1 MITYDTARVQ
11 YSSYRIFLAVDSDEL
26 LVPDPHTQI
35 FRQFQRKH
43 SSSSSPSWEDHYP
56 PHSFKA
62 FVTKTLSKQ
71 KLVNTEEVML
81 FRYTAAATTPSGT
94 IHPKNIT
101 QDGDMVT
108 FTSACLHEG
117 V

>member
-1 MITYDTARVQ
+1 MFNSEGT
-11 YSSYRIFLAVDSDEL
+11 
-26 LVPDPHTQI
+26 
-35 FRQFQRKH
+35 K
-43 SSSSSPSWEDHYP
+43 DHYP